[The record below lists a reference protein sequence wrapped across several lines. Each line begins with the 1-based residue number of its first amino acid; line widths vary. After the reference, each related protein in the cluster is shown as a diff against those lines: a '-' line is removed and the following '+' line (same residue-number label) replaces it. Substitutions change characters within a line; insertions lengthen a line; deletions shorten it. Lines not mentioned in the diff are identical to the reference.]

1 MILGIEINEKEYSG
15 NFITVVR
22 RKQSFKVI
30 TTRKFHTGKHQLSII
45 INGVEFEKIDF
56 ELIA

>member
-1 MILGIEINEKEYSG
+1 MILGIETSEKEYLR

-30 TTRKFHTGKHQLSII
+30 TTRKFHIGKHQLSII

-56 ELIA
+56 ELIT